1 MRGERAPSS
10 VACVPRA
17 LSRFGAHYFQAP
29 ATQTKVEPLALTAAI
44 LVILFRCSSVWLYS
58 SSTQQVNIIIC
69 ILFKNIKWL
78 KRFKWK
84 IQFSEWC
91 TNILKCD
98 RTCMCKKRDK
108 KKKKHWNWYKYNFM
122 KSDLKLICYWK
133 YKIQA
138 KCQRPRY
145 RSLKSKDI
153 IYLVNPG
160 SVRSGPPRE
169 LSA

>member
-1 MRGERAPSS
+1 MRRERAPSS
-10 VACVPRA
+10 LASASLARSVVLVPITSKRLLRRLR
-17 LSRFGAHYFQAP
+17 LSRSLWTPPFLSSFSGAPECDYTVTLP
-29 ATQTKVEPLALTAAI
+29 NKATS
-44 LVILFRCSSVWLYS
+44 F
-58 SSTQQVNIIIC
+58 C

-84 IQFSEWC
+84 KQFSEWC
-91 TNILKCD
+91 TYILKCD
-98 RTCMCKKRDK
+98 CRCVCIKRD
-108 KKKKHWNWYKYNFM
+108 KKKHWNWYKLNLM
-122 KSDLKLICYWK
+122 KSDLTLICYWK

-145 RSLKSKDI
+145 RSLTSKDI

>member
-1 MRGERAPSS
+1 MRGDRAPSS
-10 VACVPRA
+10 LACVPRA
-17 LSRFGAHYFQAP
+17 LSLFGAHYFQAP

-44 LVILFRCSSVWLYS
+44 FVILYFRCSSVWLYS

-91 TNILKCD
+91 TYILKCD

-108 KKKKHWNWYKYNFM
+108 KKNTETDINSMWRKAIWSWYVIKNTRFR
-122 KSDLKLICYWK
+122 
-133 YKIQA
+133 Q
-138 KCQRPRY
+138 
-145 RSLKSKDI
+145 
-153 IYLVNPG
+153 N
-160 SVRSGPPRE
+160 VRGE
-169 LSA
+169 TGA